1 MIPNHALEKLRRGEA
16 TVGCWLG
23 LGSPYAAALMARAG
37 FDWLVVDAEHSPFGY
52 DAMAQSVMAVL
63 PTGTTPLV
71 RVPWN
76 DPVWIKL
83 ALDTGALGVVVPM
96 VMNGA
101 EARRAAEAARF
112 PPRGVRSVG
121 AWLAP
126 TLHGDDYLAAVD
138 DQVMV
143 VVQIEHIAA
152 VERADEICATEG
164 VDVVFIGPNDLAASM
179 GLANTAF
186 RESPAWEEAVQVV
199 LRAAGRAGRPVG
211 MMCLSVEEALHRRAQ
226 GFRFLAVAS
235 DARYL
240 QQTAAD
246 VLRRWRSPAA
256 LPNGR

>member
-1 MIPNHALEKLRRGEA
+1 MVPNRTLDRLRNGGA
-16 TVGCWLG
+16 TIGAWLG
-23 LGSPYAAALMARAG
+23 LGSPYAAALMARMG
-37 FDWLVVDAEHSPFGY
+37 FDWLVVDTEHSPFGY
-52 DAMAQSVMAVL
+52 DAMAQSVMAIL

-83 ALDTGALGVVVPM
+83 ALDTGALGIVVPM
-96 VMNGA
+96 VMNGE

-121 AWLAP
+121 AWLGP
-126 TLHGDDYLAAVD
+126 SLHGEDYLAAIN

-152 VERADEICATEG
+152 VERADEICAAEG

-179 GLANTAF
+179 GLIGTNF
-186 RESPAWEEAVQVV
+186 RENTAWEEAIQTV
-199 LRAAGRAGRPVG
+199 LKAARRAGRPVG
-211 MMCLSVEEALHRRAQ
+211 MMCMSIEEALQRRAE

-235 DARYL
+235 DARYV
-240 QQTAAD
+240 QQMAGD
-246 VLRRWRSPAA
+246 ILCRWRS
-256 LPNGR
+256 